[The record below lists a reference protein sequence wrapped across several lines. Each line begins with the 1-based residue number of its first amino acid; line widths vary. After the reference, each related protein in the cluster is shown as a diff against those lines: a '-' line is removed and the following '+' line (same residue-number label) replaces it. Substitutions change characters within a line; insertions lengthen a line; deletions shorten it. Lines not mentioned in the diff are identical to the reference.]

1 MASIR
6 TTRLQSR
13 GLRLAAAV
21 GVAAW
26 LAGAWQMAAADV
38 VYKWVDPQG
47 RVHYSDRPPTGE
59 GKLLSI
65 EQTAYSQHHS
75 SGVERTPT
83 PPPPPPAATANAA
96 NSSSGAPG
104 SDAQLKQKVAA
115 DVDAAQAGNCKKA
128 QERYEQY
135 THFRHLY
142 KEGANGERVYLTD
155 AQLDA
160 ERLSAKRELDE
171 LCSGSNSQ

>member
-6 TTRLQSR
+6 TTRLQTRS
-13 GLRLAAAV
+13 LRLAAVV

-65 EQTAYSQHHS
+65 EQTAYSQRHS
-75 SGVERTPT
+75 SGAERTLT
-83 PPPPPPAATANAA
+83 PPPPPPAATTNAA
-96 NSSSGAPG
+96 HSSSGAPG
-104 SDAQLKQKVAA
+104 GDAQLKQQVAA
-115 DVDAAQAGNCKKA
+115 DVEAAQASNCKKA